1 MLYTVRTPV
10 GDRFI
15 NLKQLNMQLYKVLT
29 PFEFDNKARKI
40 GEEIVCSAREAEKL
54 MEEKKIT
61 PADKELDPENPAHK
75 PLLKEAR
82 DRKDAK
88 HAETTAAVDAKDAA
102 KDEREAGKDDALK
115 AKRDEAVKMA
125 TDLGRDDIAAIEAM
139 GEAEMDKE
147 IATMKGATE
156 ANATEAAKKEAKK
169 DEKPAETKDSK
180 TK

>member
-1 MLYTVRTPV
+1 
-10 GDRFI
+10 
-15 NLKQLNMQLYKVLT
+15 MQLYKVLT
-29 PFEFDNKARKI
+29 PFEFDNKNRKI

-88 HAETTAAVDAKDAA
+88 HAETKAAVDAKDAA
-102 KDEREAGKDDALK
+102 KDARESEKDDALK
-115 AKRDEAVKMA
+115 VKRDEALALAGEV
-125 TDLGRDDIAAIEAM
+125 GREDTAAIEAM
-139 GEAEMDKE
+139 GEAELDKE
-147 IATMKGATE
+147 VAEMKGSTD
-156 ANATEAAKKEAKK
+156 ANAKEDAKTDVKT
-169 DEKPAETKDSK
+169 DSKPASK